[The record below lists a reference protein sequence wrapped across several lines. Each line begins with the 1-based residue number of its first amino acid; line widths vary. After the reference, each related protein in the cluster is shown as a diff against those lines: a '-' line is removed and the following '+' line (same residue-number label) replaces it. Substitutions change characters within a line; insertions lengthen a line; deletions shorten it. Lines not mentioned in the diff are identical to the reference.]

1 MIINLINSEQKVSKI
16 SESYGLNEAINNRQI
31 GKSLLCN
38 SDRGF
43 DKQVINLEI
52 FSNSTRK

>member
-52 FSNSTRK
+52 FSNST